1 MSVYEKTESELKEG
15 CMAWLKAALEQAA
28 RRHPRMAK
36 NFFLG
41 WAEESL
47 TRPCERGISAP
58 RVSPGGALIER

>member
-1 MSVYEKTESELKEG
+1 
-15 CMAWLKAALEQAA
+15 MAWLKAALEQAA

-41 WAEESL
+41 WHKSAL
-47 TRPCERGISAP
+47 IRPCGRGITTP